1 MSEDKTPD
9 NTPSPLPA
17 KPSARSSV
25 NLVRICGVLLLA
37 LAVYMYIHDVSAN
50 SRRIQAA
57 EAVHNVA
64 TAPTAQIA
72 VCTEPQAAHGDQ
84 VWEIVQSPVVV
95 SNLLARLAAASPD
108 RPSSLPSFDRE
119 YELMLV
125 QTNHA
130 RSHLRVR
137 RVAGSDDLWVF
148 LRELRHAPDPKE
160 TQPAFV
166 EFEPVIVTGLGTL
179 FDEFDAHR
187 TLIDA
192 QFRDGAQTAYT
203 NLSLRAGAHGF
214 TEEDVADV
222 PAALRKTAGF
232 PLRAATVST
241 EIVPV
246 PRTPTPPLS
255 KEALEKLPELL
266 AAAGPAE
273 LPNPIEG
280 TEFILRLFLEDGHFV
295 NLRIAVPDNAPQ
307 DAFVGFLDFVTTQD
321 GHTTP
326 VPSAPALVPGLGALL
341 APPPATP
348 AAE

>member
-1 MSEDKTPD
+1 MSDDKTPD

-25 NLVRICGVLLLA
+25 NLVRICGFLLLA
-37 LAVYMYIHDVSAN
+37 LAVYMYVHDVSTN

-57 EAVHNVA
+57 QAVRNVA
-64 TAPTAQIA
+64 SAPTAHVA

-84 VWEIVQSPVVV
+84 VWEIVQSRVVV
-95 SNLLARLAAASPD
+95 SNLLSRLAAASPD
-108 RPSSLPSFDRE
+108 RPSSPPSFDRE

-137 RVAGSDDLWVF
+137 RVAGSDDLWVY
-148 LRELRHAPDPKE
+148 LRELRHAPEPKDA
-160 TQPAFV
+160 QPTFV
-166 EFEPVIVTGLGTL
+166 EFEPVIVTGLGPL

-187 TLIDA
+187 NLIDA
-192 QFRDGAQTAYT
+192 QFRGGAQTAYT

-255 KEALEKLPELL
+255 KEAIDDLPALL

-273 LPNPIEG
+273 PPGSING
-280 TEFILRLFLEDGHFV
+280 TEYLLRLFLEDGHFV
-295 NLRIAVPDNAPQ
+295 NLRVAVTYKDPQ
-307 DAFVGFLDFVTTQD
+307 NAFVGFLDFVTTSD
-321 GHTTP
+321 GRVLP

-341 APPPATP
+341 SPPPADSP
-348 AAE
+348 AE